1 MISHNSFVAHYW
13 NVYIFWL
20 MVVRFFFSSFSNE
33 FFGGGNEQNCY
44 QVVEYMCDK
53 IQSYSVFWN
62 LVVTKT
68 CLILLKYLKCVVK
81 IIKPKHIFNKTY
93 RIILTKLFQKVN
105 SMSRYLSGS
114 SEWIFSNVCFFK
126 DQINFHSY
134 YSKGFRHLL
143 SSSRVAFSNTYN
155 INT

>member
-1 MISHNSFVAHYW
+1 MVA
-13 NVYIFWL
+13 
-20 MVVRFFFSSFSNE
+20 RFLFHHFPTNFLEEETSRIVIKLLNI
-33 FFGGGNEQNCY
+33 C
-44 QVVEYMCDK
+44 VIK

-105 SMSRYLSGS
+105 SMSTYLSGS